1 LPDAEFTEEQLDEM
15 FLMGDRC
22 GSGTIGFED
31 FVTTLCDVLDDATL
45 EHEVISVKLLAER
58 WIGLSSSEMSQNPEV
73 IFDMAWSSLKEKHG
87 GEDRIALPREIMFL
101 GGAPGAGKGTMTP
114 HIMRERGLGKD
125 QSISMSSLLN
135 SPAAKRIID
144 QGGLVSDMEVFS
156 ILLEALSKPDK
167 RLGALVDGFPRTV
180 TQVELLR
187 LLHSKMDELS
197 RGGADKARC
206 PAMPRPHFRMG
217 ILYVDEKESIRR
229 QLSRGQQA
237 LEHNKQVEEA
247 GEGELMEVRET
258 DLSVKAAQTRY
269 RLFVEDTMAANDAL
283 KRLFPFNMINATGTV
298 EEVKHIVMQ
307 ELAYQSSLELAEET
321 YGALAHIPTAAEV
334 TRHARQNLVARLDS
348 YQQNHPRT
356 FASVV
361 SVIEKEFLPAIR
373 RHALIGE
380 ARITMTTSYLVGK
393 FGGRQMSAADRMRAV
408 DMAVDIMF
416 DRGFALRA
424 EERTGVIL
432 FKITCAPREAPAVQL
447 THDPA
452 LSSLS
457 DSPSWPPCIRSNPAP
472 WQCGQSP
479 HPICTTLPV

>member
-1 LPDAEFTEEQLDEM
+1 
-15 FLMGDRC
+15 
-22 GSGTIGFED
+22 
-31 FVTTLCDVLDDATL
+31 
-45 EHEVISVKLLAER
+45 VISVKLLAER
-58 WIGLSSSEMSQNPEV
+58 WIGLSSSGMSHNPEV
-73 IFDMAWSSLKEKHG
+73 IFDMAWSSLADREG
-87 GEDRIALPREIMFL
+87 GEEKIALPREIMFL

-114 HIMRERGLGKD
+114 YIMRERGLSKE

-144 QGGLVSDMEVFS
+144 EGGLVSDMEVFS
-156 ILLEALSKPDK
+156 ILLEALSRPEKW
-167 RLGALVDGFPRTV
+167 LGALVDGFPRTV

-187 LLHSKMDELS
+187 LLHGKMDSLS
-197 RGGADKARC
+197 RAGADKAS

-237 LEHNKQVEEA
+237 VAHNQQV
-247 GEGELMEVRET
+247 GETGQGELMEVRET

-283 KRLFPFNMINATGTV
+283 KRLFPFNMINASGTV

-321 YGALAHIPTAAEV
+321 YKALAHIPTAAEV
-334 TRHARQNLVARLDS
+334 TRHARQNLVSRLDG
-348 YQQNHPRT
+348 YQRDHPAT
-356 FASVV
+356 FANVV
-361 SVIEKEFLPAIR
+361 SVIEREFLPAIR

-380 ARITMTTSYLVGK
+380 ARVTMTTSYLVGQ
-393 FGGRQMSAADRMRAV
+393 FGGRHGASHAMSAADRVRAV

-424 EERTGVIL
+424 EERTGVVH
-432 FKITCAPREAPAVQL
+432 FKITFAPPNLHNAASAGEH
-447 THDPA
+447 T
-452 LSSLS
+452 SK
-457 DSPSWPPCIRSNPAP
+457 
-472 WQCGQSP
+472 
-479 HPICTTLPV
+479 